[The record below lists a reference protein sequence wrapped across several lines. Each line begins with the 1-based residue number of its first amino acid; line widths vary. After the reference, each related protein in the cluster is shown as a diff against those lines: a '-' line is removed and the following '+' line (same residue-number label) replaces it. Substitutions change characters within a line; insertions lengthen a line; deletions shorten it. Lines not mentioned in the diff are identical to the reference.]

1 MTRNQ
6 KVGTST
12 YPELT
17 GALEAQ
23 QAGDFIIDGEI
34 VALAGAQTS
43 FAVIRAA
50 FEFDDAV
57 NPSDSGPGISR

>member
-17 GALEAQ
+17 GALG
-23 QAGDFIIDGEI
+23 AGDFIIDGEI